1 MKDLCQKW
9 KVRVIFRGVWNS
21 FMAWPEW
28 PDLPYFTTDLRHK
41 NISQAQQSP
50 VAWEDVPFIG
60 TSSRRGVKPN

>member
-1 MKDLCQKW
+1 
-9 KVRVIFRGVWNS
+9 
-21 FMAWPEW
+21 MAWPEW